1 MTLDCTITFGATPTV
16 YALQVEE
23 LTVNIRRSP
32 LHAAM
37 PGADPVQMD
46 MGYYDPSIS
55 IRGILPTV
63 PGSDGTN
70 TIADKNQIEDMVTD
84 DNQSSNTMTLKL
96 PGLSGDA
103 GAATQYVG
111 MISNFS
117 CSLAAGKEQIYWT
130 FNMTFLV
137 KKRT

>member
-55 IRGILPTV
+55 IRGILPTAETN
-63 PGSDGTN
+63 DGT
-70 TIADKNQIEDMVTD
+70 IPDKNMIEDMVTN
-84 DNQSSNTMTLKL
+84 DNQSDNAMTLKL

-111 MISNFS
+111 MISSFS
-117 CSLAAGKEQIYWT
+117 CSLVAGKEQIYWT

-137 KKRT
+137 KSRT